1 MKSPKYDSSGKFV
14 GSLTDILISAQ
25 SAYDTGDHVRADE
38 ILRQVLEAHPK
49 VNAAW
54 KLRGIIALKQGHLTE
69 SSTYFRQ
76 SLALAPDD
84 AGTLF
89 YLANGCL
96 RDLDYAQAIQLFERS
111 ITSEPDIPE
120 VYNNLSAALRLDGRP
135 SDAMVAAQRAL
146 QLNHSYGEANNNLG
160 LAFCDLRRYPEAIR
174 CFESAIDIDANN
186 LEALNNLGVALDAK
200 GDLEKSLRI
209 FERALILSPQNI
221 DTKINLGNLFRKIG
235 RLDEAA
241 AQFSEVLN
249 YNQADLR
256 AHANLG
262 LTLITKNRPEEAI
275 VRYEKALALAPETP
289 DIRMSLGIA
298 QLMLG
303 DFEAGWQNYEARWLA
318 PSFAIKRR
326 SLASEL
332 WTGQSLEGKSILVY
346 AEQGFGDTIQF
357 VPYVP
362 MIAKQAGQVVF
373 ECQKAL
379 LRICSKLEGVSEVVA
394 RGDFLPQTDF
404 HIPLMS
410 LPHRMNTRIECLPL
424 AKGYLK
430 PPSLIAQR
438 FRDRLQSSK
447 PAIGLV
453 WSGNPERQDDDMRSC
468 PPGALTPLL
477 RLDNYEF
484 VSLQIGTS
492 IEKLSSNILDFGAE
506 CHDFAD
512 TAAAIEAL
520 DLIITVDTATAHLAG
535 ALSKDVWVMLGH
547 HADWRYL
554 MNRSDSP
561 WYPSMR
567 LYRQQTFGD
576 WKGVV
581 RKIRHDLSAGIR
593 KPQT

>member
-120 VYNNLSAALRLDGRP
+120 VYNNLSTALRLDGRP

-241 AQFSEVLN
+241 AQFSEVLD

-410 LPHRMNTRIECLPL
+410 LPHRMDTRIESLPL
-424 AKGYLK
+424 AKRYLN
-430 PPSLIAQR
+430 PPGLLTQS
-438 FRDRLQSSK
+438 FRNRLQSSK

-453 WSGNPERQDDDMRSC
+453 WSGNPERQDDGMRSC
-468 PPGALTPLL
+468 PPEALTPLL

-492 IEKLSSNILDFGAE
+492 IESLSSNILDFGAE

-567 LYRQQTFGD
+567 LYRQQSFGD

-593 KPQT
+593 KP